1 MDTITAEALKELLD
15 RDPDV
20 TLLDVRETWEYDIC
34 RIPGSIN
41 IPMSEIA
48 GRIDELDEEE
58 STIVI
63 CHHGARSLQVAG
75 YMEAT
80 GFSKVVNLDDGIAG
94 WARTVD
100 PDMPQY

>member
-1 MDTITAEALKELLD
+1 METITAEELKQLLD
-15 RDPDV
+15 RDPNV
-20 TLLDVRETWEYDIC
+20 TLLDVREPWEYDIC

-41 IPMSEIA
+41 IPMSEIP
-48 GRIDELDEEE
+48 GRLDELDQDGA
-58 STIVI
+58 TIVI

-80 GFSKVVNLDDGIAG
+80 GFDGVVNLDDGIAG
-94 WARTVD
+94 WARTID